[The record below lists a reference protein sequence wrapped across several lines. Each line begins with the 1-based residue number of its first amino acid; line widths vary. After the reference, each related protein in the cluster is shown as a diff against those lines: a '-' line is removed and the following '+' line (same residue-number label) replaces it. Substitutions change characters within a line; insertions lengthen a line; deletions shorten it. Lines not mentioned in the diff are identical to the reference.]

1 MLRALWQER
10 EQDKQRIEKLAK
22 RADDLYLEKLQL
34 EKELWRYKKA
44 TYGPRADRLS
54 EQELAQ
60 ALLVFVEELEQKP
73 MPTES
78 TPPGEIT
85 PEVRCVRRGKGRR
98 ALAKFENLPV
108 STHVYE
114 LPEEQRRC
122 SCCGQERQD
131 IGSEESW
138 QIEYLPGHFERLRH
152 VRKKYACLS
161 CERAGEN
168 PQIETAAKAETAIEK
183 GFAGPGL
190 LSFIVTSKFADYL
203 PFYRLEDIFERQGF
217 EISRATQSV
226 WCRDVADVVEP
237 LYERMAERVRKSH
250 VVATDDTILPMLR
263 PGQTQ
268 PARMWVY
275 VGDEANPYNVFDFT
289 LNRRRDGPKQFL
301 KEFSEVLLADG
312 YGGYNGVVAGNAI
325 TRAGCWSH
333 ARRKFVEAEKTAP
346 EIAREAVALI
356 DALFA
361 VERQAKDVSV
371 AERLELRQ
379 KQSVPVLTELQRKL
393 LIWKE
398 QLLPKHPMAD
408 AVDYTLGQWEA
419 LTVFTT
425 DGAVPINNNV
435 SEREM
440 KRVVLN
446 RKNSLF
452 VGNPRGGR
460 TAAILASLTS
470 SCRRHDIDPQLYF
483 TQLLVNL
490 HSWPARD
497 LDAWLP
503 DHWKQAHAA
512 RCAALGIHA
521 PDALTPAF
529 HASLTHNPHLRPHTR
544 PSAPR
549 GRTPNRPAPRC
560 VPSARLHESVSRSA
574 AVLRHCPLRHRCST
588 AVSVSPAGTRRRKCI
603 AADSRVEN
611 HCVCPRLG

>member
-1 MLRALWQER
+1 MNVPTNEISVNNLPEDSASLKAMLREV
-10 EQDKQRIEKLAK
+10 LAK
-22 RADDLYLEKLQL
+22 LESVSADQQHEKRLAEQLRQRADDLYLENLRLQQEL
-34 EKELWRYKKA
+34 ERYKKA

-54 EQELAQ
+54 MNQLAQ
-60 ALLVFVEELEQKP
+60 MLLEFAEALEQKP
-73 MPTES
+73 INLEDLREAEPET
-78 TPPGEIT
+78 
-85 PEVRCVRRGKGRR
+85 EVRRVKRRTGRR
-98 ALAKFENLPV
+98 ALANFENLPV
-108 STHVYE
+108 NTYVYE
-114 LPEEQRRC
+114 LSAEERPC
-122 SCCGQERQD
+122 PSCGVERKE
-131 IGSEESW
+131 IGSEKSW
-138 QIEYLPGHFERLRH
+138 QIEYIPGHFERLEH
-152 VRKKYACLS
+152 VRKKYACPS

-168 PQIETAAKAETAIEK
+168 PQIEVAAKAETAIEK

-190 LSFIVTSKFADYL
+190 LAFIVTSKFADYL
-203 PFYRLEDIFERQGF
+203 PLYRLEDIFERQGF

-250 VVATDDTILPMLR
+250 VVATDDTVLPMLS

-275 VGDEANPYNVFDFT
+275 VGDAANPYNIFDFT
-289 LNRRRDGPKQFL
+289 LNRSREGPKEFL
-301 KEFSEVLLADG
+301 KDYTQVLLADA

-333 ARRKFVEAEKTAP
+333 ARRKFVEAEKSAP
-346 EIAREAVALI
+346 EIAREAVALM

-361 VERQAKDVSV
+361 VERQTKDVAV

-379 KQSVPVLTELQRKL
+379 KQSVPILAELHRKL

-408 AVDYTLGQWEA
+408 AVNYTLGQWEE

-425 DGAVPINNNV
+425 DGAVPIDNNV

-470 SCRRHDIDPQLYF
+470 SCRRHDMDPHLYF
-483 TQLLVNL
+483 MQLLVNL
-490 HSWPARD
+490 PTWPARD

-503 DHWKQAHAA
+503 DRWKQAHIA
-512 RCAALGIHA
+512 RCAALGI
-521 PDALTPAF
+521 PVPP
-529 HASLTHNPHLRPHTR
+529 NP
-544 PSAPR
+544 
-549 GRTPNRPAPRC
+549 
-560 VPSARLHESVSRSA
+560 
-574 AVLRHCPLRHRCST
+574 
-588 AVSVSPAGTRRRKCI
+588 
-603 AADSRVEN
+603 
-611 HCVCPRLG
+611 

>member
-1 MLRALWQER
+1 MLREVLAKLERVSADQER
-10 EQDKQRIEKLAK
+10 EKQRAEENSRIAGQLRQ
-22 RADDLYLEKLQL
+22 RADDLYLQNLRLQVEL
-34 EKELWRYKKA
+34 ERYKKV

-54 EQELAQ
+54 MSQLAQ
-60 ALLVFVEELEQKP
+60 MLLKFAEALEEKPINLEDLKP
-73 MPTES
+73 AE
-78 TPPGEIT
+78 
-85 PEVRCVRRGKGRR
+85 PELQLRRVKRRKGRR
-98 ALAKFENLPV
+98 ALANFENLPV
-108 STHVYE
+108 STYIYE
-114 LPEEQRRC
+114 LSTEERPC
-122 SCCGQERQD
+122 PSCGVERKE
-131 IGSEESW
+131 IGSEKSW
-138 QIEYLPGHFERLRH
+138 QIEYIPGHFERLEH
-152 VRKKYACLS
+152 ERKKYACPS
-161 CERAGEN
+161 CEHQGEN
-168 PQIETAAKAETAIEK
+168 PQIAVAAKAETAIEK

-190 LSFIVTSKFADYL
+190 LAFIVTSKFADYL
-203 PFYRLEDIFERQGF
+203 PLYRLEDIFERQGF

-226 WCRDVADVVEP
+226 WCGDVADVAEP
-237 LYERMAERVRKSH
+237 LYQRMAERVRKSH
-250 VVATDDTILPMLR
+250 VVATDDTILPMLS

-275 VGDEANPYNVFDFT
+275 VGDESNPYNVFHFT
-289 LNRRRDGPKQFL
+289 LNRSREGPKEFL
-301 KEFSEVLLADG
+301 KDYTQVLLADG

-333 ARRKFVEAEKTAP
+333 ARRKFVDAEKTAP

-361 VERQAKDVSV
+361 VERPAKDVSL

-379 KQSVPVLTELQRKL
+379 KQSVPILAELHRKL

-425 DGAVPINNNV
+425 DGAVPIDNNV

-490 HSWPARD
+490 PSWPARD

-512 RCAALGIHA
+512 RCAALGI
-521 PDALTPAF
+521 PVPP
-529 HASLTHNPHLRPHTR
+529 NP
-544 PSAPR
+544 
-549 GRTPNRPAPRC
+549 
-560 VPSARLHESVSRSA
+560 
-574 AVLRHCPLRHRCST
+574 
-588 AVSVSPAGTRRRKCI
+588 
-603 AADSRVEN
+603 
-611 HCVCPRLG
+611 